1 MGKGKARRR
10 RQHNYEAAH
19 RTGLELA
26 PPPVMKD
33 VDAIPSKLR
42 AIMKFMDPREGKQP
56 ISAGKVENATT
67 VKKDAVGAPST
78 DQTPADA
85 SKPGSKK
92 RRRNTG
98 LDEFA
103 EKLKAENAGGKSRER
118 RKKFLKERKE
128 KKKQKQLDAIDHSL
142 QQLYKHEQVT
152 FGEVAQAPPK
162 LPRLRKKDE
171 DAAGPSLVSQE
182 RRRLQAVEAYRM
194 KRDWQSRPGSRLDSN
209 LS

>member
-42 AIMKFMDPREGKQP
+42 AIMKIMDPRG
-56 ISAGKVENATT
+56 A

-92 RRRNTG
+92 RRRNNTG

-103 EKLKAENAGGKSRER
+103 EKLKAENDGGKSRER

-162 LPRLRKKDE
+162 LPRLRKKVCVLE
-171 DAAGPSLVSQE
+171 TE